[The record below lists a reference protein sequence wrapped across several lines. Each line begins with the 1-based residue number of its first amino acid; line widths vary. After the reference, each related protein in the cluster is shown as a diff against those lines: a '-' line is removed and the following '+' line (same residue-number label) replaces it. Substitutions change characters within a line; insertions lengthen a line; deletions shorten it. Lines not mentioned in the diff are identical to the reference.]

1 MKTSQLVKLSHCAII
16 VIALSALVVS
26 VMQTRIQHNHN
37 KLTVKPYLHYSL
49 DQNFDEDLASIYIVN
64 DGFGPAIVE
73 QITFTYNGKSYNP
86 LEDDLNASDEIKN
99 RRNSHNYGKNFVFK
113 SSQKN
118 LLVQLKG
125 LQERH
130 VKVDIQFKSIYDEKG
145 HYSFT
150 F

>member
-1 MKTSQLVKLSHCAII
+1 MKSTKLEKLSHYAII

-37 KLTVKPYLHYSL
+37 KLTVKPYLHHSL
-49 DQNFDEDLASIYIVN
+49 DQNFDDDLVTVYIVN

-73 QITFTYNGKSYNP
+73 QITFTYKDKTYYS
-86 LEDDLNASDEIKN
+86 LEDYLNASGEIKN
-99 RRNSHNYGKNFVFK
+99 RRNSYNYGKNSVFK
-113 SSQKN
+113 SNQKN
-118 LLVQLKG
+118 LIFKLNR

-130 VKVDIQFKSIYDEKG
+130 VKVDIKFKSIYDEEG
-145 HYSFT
+145 SYSFI